1 MIDEQMFEDRVPVS
15 LSQGHQREVVTL
27 IHCWPPP
34 RGSLHC
40 KRPKLPVTGGNQLMI
55 PLVKAHDISI

>member
-1 MIDEQMFEDRVPVS
+1 MIDKQMFEDRVPVS

-34 RGSLHC
+34 RGSLDC
-40 KRPKLPVTGGNQLMI
+40 KRAETPRDWWQSTDDPAGEST
-55 PLVKAHDISI
+55 